1 VTDENQA
8 KRKSARRLAGLDE
21 VNTESPRPP
30 VEQTPSDNSP
40 PREDPS
46 VIGGSR
52 PTDINRSAP
61 QMSSS
66 STTQM
71 QASSGSADTADETGT
86 GKQTPP
92 GNDNSR
98 VVGKARGGQ
107 PGGKRTTK
115 SNSTPTPSSEV
126 LESATYPT
134 TGEGGFSIESA
145 RRLLASL
152 QNPELLSRDQEVQ
165 LSAIVQELQ
174 ARELRSREED
184 LVLAEA
190 KERFVSANLRLV
202 ASIARRMHGGSVP
215 LDDLIQEGNIGLMRA
230 VELFDGRKGFR
241 FSTYATWWI
250 RQAISQAIGDFR
262 SEISLPRSLL
272 QDFQRIQQ
280 TRLDLQQKF
289 GREPR
294 LDEVAETCG
303 IELFRVEEILMY
315 AQSVLSL
322 EASPVSE
329 GGSES
334 MLGDAVPDRSSPPI
348 EGTVVSEDLG
358 RVVQI
363 VLDKLDERE
372 RAILIYRF
380 GLNGEEPHSIEQASE
395 RFGVSRERVR
405 QVEARAISRL
415 RRNESAQALKEILQ
429 DG

>member
-1 VTDENQA
+1 MVDENQA
-8 KRKSARRLAGLDE
+8 RRKNTRRLADLDE
-21 VNTESPRPP
+21 VINESPMPP
-30 VEQTPSDNSP
+30 VEQECNDNLP
-40 PREDPS
+40 PGEDPS
-46 VIGGSR
+46 LVDGPRPASAHRARPKLSR
-52 PTDINRSAP
+52 
-61 QMSSS
+61 SSI
-66 STTQM
+66 TQM
-71 QASSGSADTADETGT
+71 QAPSEPDETRSVR
-86 GKQTPP
+86 QTPRGSEECRP
-92 GNDNSR
+92 AGE
-98 VVGKARGGQ
+98 VKGGQ
-107 PGGKRTTK
+107 PGGNRPTKR
-115 SNSTPTPSSEV
+115 SSTPTPSSGV
-126 LESATYPT
+126 LELEADPDAE
-134 TGEGGFSIESA
+134 EGRFSMESA
-145 RRLLASL
+145 RRFLGSL
-152 QNPELLSRDQEVQ
+152 QDFELLSRDQEVQ

-174 ARELRSREED
+174 ARELRSREEE

-202 ASIARRMHGGSVP
+202 VSIARRMHGGSVP
-215 LDDLIQEGNIGLMRA
+215 LEDLIQEGNIGLMRA

-250 RQAISQAIGDFR
+250 RQAISQAIGEFR

>member
-1 VTDENQA
+1 
-8 KRKSARRLAGLDE
+8 
-21 VNTESPRPP
+21 
-30 VEQTPSDNSP
+30 
-40 PREDPS
+40 
-46 VIGGSR
+46 
-52 PTDINRSAP
+52 
-61 QMSSS
+61 M
-66 STTQM
+66 
-71 QASSGSADTADETGT
+71 
-86 GKQTPP
+86 
-92 GNDNSR
+92 
-98 VVGKARGGQ
+98 
-107 PGGKRTTK
+107 
-115 SNSTPTPSSEV
+115 
-126 LESATYPT
+126 
-134 TGEGGFSIESA
+134 ESA
-145 RRLLASL
+145 RRFLGSL
-152 QNPELLSRDQEVQ
+152 QDFELLSRDQEVQ

-174 ARELRSREED
+174 ARELRSREEE

-202 ASIARRMHGGSVP
+202 VSIARRMHGGSVP
-215 LDDLIQEGNIGLMRA
+215 LEDLIQEGNIGLMRA

-250 RQAISQAIGDFR
+250 RQAISQAIGEFR